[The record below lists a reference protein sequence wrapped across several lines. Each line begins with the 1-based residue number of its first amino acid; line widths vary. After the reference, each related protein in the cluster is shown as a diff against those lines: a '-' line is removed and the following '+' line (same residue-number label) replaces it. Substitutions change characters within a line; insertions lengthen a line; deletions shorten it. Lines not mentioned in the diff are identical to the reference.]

1 MFDGYAFSISHPD
14 FSNVVQSLINSEI
27 AEINNKIKTL
37 DSIRERLEQD
47 LLKLHEDE
55 LELDDERKSQL
66 DCACETSLTCAQSGE
81 CRNEW
86 NLRKLHSARVTTPTP
101 LRHLMLPLHG
111 GGEVRLFRVWLLH
124 ILTMS

>member
-1 MFDGYAFSISHPD
+1 MFDGYVFSVSHPD

-55 LELDDERKSQL
+55 LELDDERKSLL
-66 DCACETSLTCAQSGE
+66 DRACETSLICRQSGA

-86 NLRKLHSARVTTPTP
+86 NLRKLPSARVTTPKP
-101 LRHLMLPLHG
+101 HRHLMLPLHG
-111 GGEVRLFRVWLLH
+111 GGEVRLFRV
-124 ILTMS
+124 